1 MRLLTKKNTVLAALA
16 LCATGAAMAQAANT
30 SKVELWGIVDVA
42 VRHTNNE
49 GAAKTGLTK
58 MIGGGMSQSR
68 WGIKIGRASCRERV

>member
-49 GAAKTGLTK
+49 GAA
-58 MIGGGMSQSR
+58 
-68 WGIKIGRASCRERV
+68 